1 MFRSS
6 FFAMTMA
13 ATVGRVLASKA
24 TPQHL
29 TVETRVEPPIAAS
42 ASTRSRRHTRLH
54 HHRVAV
60 SKLLQNRIVLKVEQL
75 LAIQLRF
82 GRRRRIAVIDLRLLL
97 FLRQH
102 RLRVLDPA
110 IMKYPSAG
118 WNEPFFRAALKIRS
132 EEHTSELQSPYD
144 LVCR

>member
-24 TPQHL
+24 TSQHL
-29 TVETRVEPPIAAS
+29 TVKTRVEPPIAAS

-60 SKLLQNRIVLKVEQL
+60 SKLLQNRLVFKVGQL
-75 LAIQLRF
+75 QDIQLRI
-82 GRRRRIAVIDLRLLL
+82 GRRRRSVVIYRHIALFLLL
-97 FLRQH
+97 TLH
-102 RLRVLDPA
+102 
-110 IMKYPSAG
+110 K
-118 WNEPFFRAALKIRS
+118 
-132 EEHTSELQSPYD
+132 ELFQ
-144 LVCR
+144 